1 MLKITC
7 YTKSVLSG
15 QNLTFKKLFNRLL
28 DRNSKVEVSYC
39 SAVELPLIVFFQ
51 NDFSNFET
59 PSLAVFKVC
68 KTIFFVYKVQKD
80 FYSFPSCF
88 HYENKKIFV
97 FTKILFS
104 KSNRLHNM

>member
-68 KTIFFVYKVQKD
+68 KTCRQNF
-80 FYSFPSCF
+80 
-88 HYENKKIFV
+88 
-97 FTKILFS
+97 ILFELCIVKNIS
-104 KSNRLHNM
+104 QMLTFLIAINNIYSECI